1 MAVSE
6 PPSKAGC
13 MNSNLQRLF
22 TITQKPVRRIIGLMS
37 GTSLDGLDVA
47 LCAISGSGMD
57 TKVVLEQFETVPY
70 PNAVKEEIRK
80 IFAKETISFQQLC
93 LLNPWIANH
102 HAEWIL
108 QCLQQWNIDPSEVD
122 LIASHG
128 QTVYHSP
135 KILHQQAAFP
145 NATLQIGDGDHIAV
159 KTGIITLSDF
169 RQKHI
174 AAGGEGAPLALYGD
188 YCLFSQPG
196 EDRIMLNM
204 GGIAN
209 FTFLPG
215 SLDANAVF
223 VTDTG
228 PGNTLLDA
236 FAREYFKLEYDEDA
250 RLAKQGTVNE
260 KLLAALKNNAF
271 FKEGFPRTTGPELFN
286 KEYVYQAMRETQDGP
301 KSLMT
306 FDVMATLTKF
316 SADTITDA
324 LLSVLD
330 ANKSYAVYMSGGGA
344 HNPLLVQMIRDR
356 MPQLKINTTSE
367 LGIAGDAKEAVLF
380 AILANEAVMG
390 EGINFGKPGMPAI
403 TMGKYSFPA

>member
-1 MAVSE
+1 MVASGL
-6 PPSKAGC
+6 PLKAGS

-22 TITQKPVRRIIGLMS
+22 TIAQKPVRRIIGLMS
-37 GTSLDGLDVA
+37 GTSLDGLDIA

-70 PNAVKEEIRK
+70 PIEVKEEIRK

-93 LLNPWIANH
+93 LLNPWIADH
-102 HAEWIL
+102 HATWIT
-108 QCLQQWNIDPSEVD
+108 QCLAKWEVKDVD

-128 QTVYHSP
+128 QTVFHSP
-135 KILHQQAAFP
+135 KILHQLPTFS

-188 YCLFSQPG
+188 YCLFSKAG

-215 SLDANAVF
+215 SLDASAIF

-236 FAREYFKLEYDEDA
+236 FARHYFEKEYDEDA
-250 RLAKQGTVNE
+250 AFAKQGAINE
-260 KLLAALKNNAF
+260 NLLAALKDNTF
-271 FKEGFPRTTGPELFN
+271 FQEAFPRTTGPELFN
-286 KEYVYQAMRETQDGP
+286 KEYVYKAQEHSHTTDLSA
-301 KSLMT
+301 
-306 FDVMATLTKF
+306 FDIMATLTRF
-316 SADTITDA
+316 SADTIADA

-330 ANKSYAVYMSGGGA
+330 ADRRYAVYVSGGGA
-344 HNPLLVQMIRDR
+344 HNPLLIAHLKSR
-356 MPQLKINTTSE
+356 MPHLQIAGTNT

-380 AILANEAVMG
+380 AILANEAIVG
-390 EGINFGKPGMPAI
+390 KGIDFGKPGMPAV
-403 TMGKYSFPA
+403 TMGKISFPA

>member
-1 MAVSE
+1 
-6 PPSKAGC
+6 

-22 TITQKPVRRIIGLMS
+22 TIAQKPVRRVIGLMS

-70 PNAVKEEIRK
+70 PPAVKDEIRK

-93 LLNPWIANH
+93 LLHPWIANH
-102 HAEWIL
+102 HAAWIL
-108 QCLQQWNIDPSEVD
+108 QCLQKWNIDPSAVD

-135 KILHQQAAFP
+135 RILHQQAAFP

-188 YCLFSQPG
+188 YCLFSQQG

-215 SLDANAVF
+215 SLDAKAVF

-236 FAREYFKLEYDEDA
+236 FARHYFQVEYDADA
-250 RLAKQGTVNE
+250 QFAKQGTVNE
-260 KLLAALKNNAF
+260 KLLNALKENSF

-286 KEYVYQAMRETQDGP
+286 KEYVWKALAGADINP
-301 KSLMT
+301 
-306 FDVMATLTKF
+306 FDMMATLTRF

-344 HNPLLVQMIRDR
+344 HNPLLVELIKAR
-356 MPQLKINTTSE
+356 MPHLKIKTTSE

>member
-1 MAVSE
+1 
-6 PPSKAGC
+6 

-70 PNAVKEEIRK
+70 PIEVKDEIRK

-102 HAEWIL
+102 HAAWIL
-108 QCLQQWNIDPSEVD
+108 QCLQQWNIDPSAVD

-188 YCLFSQPG
+188 YCLFSQEG

-215 SLDANAVF
+215 SLDANKVF

-236 FAREYFKLEYDEDA
+236 FARHYFQKEYDEDA
-250 RLAKQGTVNE
+250 QFAKQGTVNE
-260 KLLAALKNNAF
+260 KLLAALKENSF
-271 FKEGFPRTTGPELFN
+271 FKEGFPRTTGPELFS
-286 KEYVYQAMRETQDGP
+286 KEYVLKAQQGIEVNP
-301 KSLMT
+301 
-306 FDVMATLTKF
+306 FDVMATLTQF

-330 ANKSYAVYMSGGGA
+330 ADRSYAVYMSGGGA
-344 HNPLLVQMIRDR
+344 HNPLLVGLIKAR
-356 MPQLKINTTSE
+356 MPHLRINTTSE